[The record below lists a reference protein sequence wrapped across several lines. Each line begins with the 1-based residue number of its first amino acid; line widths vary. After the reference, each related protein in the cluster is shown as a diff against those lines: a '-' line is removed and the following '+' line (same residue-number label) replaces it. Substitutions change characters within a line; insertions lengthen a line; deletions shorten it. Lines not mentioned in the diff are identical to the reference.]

1 MVKIME
7 TFIKMDDLGENPL
20 FWETLQDVFF
30 CHTESLR
37 GIPGGFLDFETHLQK
52 WNWTKNETR
61 SEPVLPMHHWLADS
75 LEQDIYFV

>member
-30 CHTESLR
+30 CHTEILR

-52 WNWTKNETR
+52 
-61 SEPVLPMHHWLADS
+61 
-75 LEQDIYFV
+75 